1 MREMGRRKRVTRTI
15 GSLCVKMTPTEESRM
30 GPYYGLGSLA
40 PIGPN
45 PSRDGDPD
53 LGQGRR
59 APGSPR
65 EWGFAVLS
73 QRTSCAVVVGPQREK
88 NERKKENTGSYL
100 QSENKKSN

>member
-1 MREMGRRKRVTRTI
+1 MGPLLWAGAYWRKRL
-15 GSLCVKMTPTEESRM
+15 SSES
-30 GPYYGLGSLA
+30 
-40 PIGPN
+40 
-45 PSRDGDPD
+45 DGDPD

-73 QRTSCAVVVGPQREK
+73 QRTSCAVVVGPQKEK